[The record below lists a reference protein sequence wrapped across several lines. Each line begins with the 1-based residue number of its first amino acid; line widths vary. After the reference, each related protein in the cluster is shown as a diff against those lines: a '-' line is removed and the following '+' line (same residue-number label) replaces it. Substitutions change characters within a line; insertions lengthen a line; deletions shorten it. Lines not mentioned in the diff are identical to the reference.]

1 MITHPAVSLL
11 SHSFTRED
19 LFLAVYCLVDDWMK
33 LQFGNSNMPR
43 KRRGPREE
51 EFTDS
56 ETLTILLVGELC
68 HAVRER
74 AWLRQ
79 VRASHLS
86 LFPALPEESRFTRR
100 AQAVRNLFRPLRK
113 AVLFWAD
120 VDCEPV
126 RLFDSFPMPLCACY
140 RIRQSS
146 QPISGSS
153 FGFNSSKRTYYFG
166 LHPGLLV
173 TGSGFIEDIVLAPG
187 NWSDVTLLGAYLDQR
202 LEQSHPT
209 YSGPLSSEEDV
220 HLFNQEWVMDKG
232 FFSKPLT
239 QEALRRLGV
248 TLMARQRDYGLQEG
262 EQPPFWQQMLDQLRK
277 PIEGIISVLTECFG
291 IEHLLVKTD
300 WGIYRRVEAK
310 ITAFSLAR
318 YFNQV
323 LQLEP
328 LNVAR
333 YAV

>member
-1 MITHPAVSLL
+1 
-11 SHSFTRED
+11 
-19 LFLAVYCLVDDWMK
+19 
-33 LQFGNSNMPR
+33 
-43 KRRGPREE
+43 
-51 EFTDS
+51 
-56 ETLTILLVGELC
+56 
-68 HAVRER
+68 
-74 AWLRQ
+74 
-79 VRASHLS
+79 
-86 LFPALPEESRFTRR
+86 LPEESRFARR
-100 AQAVRNLFRPLRK
+100 AQAVRNLFRPLRQ

-153 FGFNSSKRTYYFG
+153 FGYNSSKRTYYFG
-166 LHPGLLV
+166 LHPLHPGLLV
-173 TGSGFIEDIVLAPG
+173 TGSGFIEDIVWAPG
-187 NWSDVTLLGAYLDQR
+187 NCSDTTLLAAYLDQR
-202 LEQSHPT
+202 LEQSHPAHR
-209 YSGPLSSEEDV
+209 GLLASEGDG
-220 HLFNQEWVMDKG
+220 HLCYREWVMDKG
-232 FFSKPLT
+232 FFSTLSKPLT
-239 QEALRRLGV
+239 QEARRRLGV
-248 TLMARQRDYGLQEG
+248 TLLARQRDYGLPPG

-300 WGIYRRVEAK
+300 WGVYRRVEAK

-318 YFNQV
+318 CFNQV
-323 LQLEP
+323 LHMEP